1 MNKFI
6 KVIKNKILSFGNKIK
21 ANNILGKKFNNLKFK
36 TKLFLGFGAVI
47 LVFLLGSGVNIL
59 FLNNINNSV
68 ENLEVA
74 GDNMHYILKLATI
87 VRGKYIDAIDLVD
100 NNRKAKAVRHF
111 NNHEKE
117 FQKVIDHL
125 KNQVKNKD
133 IEFLLEELIS
143 LNQTYNDIFNKQLIP
158 VWRIKNGEKLSNYS
172 GIVNYRVPMVAL
184 VNTRDDMIQASNS
197 LNRIFVEER
206 ESFLNIF
213 NQNLGLTGRSFM
225 ISIISTII
233 MSLVIIRLL
242 ENNLV
247 NTLEKLANYSRE
259 IASGNLKV
267 EKLKIRTDDQIEDLA
282 RSFNIMVDNLCE
294 LLSNISNASNEVTGF
309 SQELSSLSIEVDA
322 TINSASSIIDD
333 MSEGVDQLAVNSQ
346 EVMDFSYEVVNI
358 TQEGHTKIRSSVDQM
373 IKIEETV
380 ENVAEVVGEFSKQS
394 EEIGKITEL
403 IDRIAD
409 QTNLL
414 ALNASIEA
422 ARAGFIRSGSRESS
436 RGEAGSGF
444 AVVAEE
450 IRNLAKETSNATN
463 NIDSL
468 IREIQSKSK
477 EAIKAITTGKKESQA
492 GERIIKEAGEA
503 FKLVNNAIDDTVTH
517 IEETTAS
524 TEELAAGSQQVLEV
538 TDEVKSI
545 SQQVTKESEKLS
557 MMAEN
562 LNNLVQ
568 NFNL

>member
-36 TKLFLGFGAVI
+36 IKLFLGFGAVI

-68 ENLEVA
+68 ENLEAA

-117 FQKVIDHL
+117 FQEVIDHL
-125 KNQVKNKD
+125 KNQVKNRD

-158 VWRIKNGEKLSNYS
+158 VWRIKNGEKLPDYR

-197 LNRIFVEER
+197 LNKIFVEER
-206 ESFLNIF
+206 ENSLDIF
-213 NQNLGLTGRSFM
+213 NQNLGLTRRSFM
-225 ISIISTII
+225 VSIIATII

-294 LLSNISNASNEVTGF
+294 LLSNISSASNEVTGF

-333 MSEGVDQLAVNSQ
+333 MSGGVDQLAVNSQ

-422 ARAGFIRSGSRESS
+422 ARGTR